1 VPGNPFSFGSEHRY
15 YGSSAA
21 PDPTTASSRATAE
34 IVALLKEYDPEL
46 ERRVSRSF
54 RQWNNV
60 LRDQPR
66 NEMGLRL
73 SIGDETQAVPARV
86 VPGFP
91 APFRDVLEG
100 IPPGLWRFL
109 LRLPA
114 LEATVKGLDSVIEIY
129 SGIWSHAI
137 PNQVPP
143 SMSPSVA
150 DAREFCDNLLST
162 LQRIEIGQKLGTINE
177 DILGAYFFR
186 LPEVH
191 VYWMVIGLVA
201 GVLGISAESLTVVV
215 ATHELAHAY
224 SHLGRDIDG
233 KKWETEAFARADL
246 NIVEGIAQFYTE
258 VVSRKLETRNPSVL
272 PAYEKLTEI
281 QRGPY
286 RVHEEWA
293 KRKSAGKDAPMPQAG
308 EIVRATLVQCRSR
321 QVSDYRVM
329 QQIIESSAKQLAGSS
344 ITPERGAV

>member
-1 VPGNPFSFGSEHRY
+1 LVTENPFSFGGEHRY
-15 YGSSAA
+15 YGSRTA
-21 PDPTTASSRATAE
+21 PDPTAANSGATGE
-34 IVALLKEYDPEL
+34 IAALLKEYDPEL

-60 LRDQPR
+60 LRDQLR

-73 SIGDETQAVPARV
+73 SIGEETQAVPVRV

-91 APFRDVLEG
+91 APFQNVFED

-162 LQRIEIGQKLGTINE
+162 LKRIEIGQKLGTCT
-177 DILGAYFFR
+177 G
-186 LPEVH
+186 
-191 VYWMVIGLVA
+191 W
-201 GVLGISAESLTVVV
+201 
-215 ATHELAHAY
+215 
-224 SHLGRDIDG
+224 
-233 KKWETEAFARADL
+233 
-246 NIVEGIAQFYTE
+246 
-258 VVSRKLETRNPSVL
+258 
-272 PAYEKLTEI
+272 
-281 QRGPY
+281 
-286 RVHEEWA
+286 
-293 KRKSAGKDAPMPQAG
+293 
-308 EIVRATLVQCRSR
+308 
-321 QVSDYRVM
+321 
-329 QQIIESSAKQLAGSS
+329 SSA
-344 ITPERGAV
+344 

>member
-1 VPGNPFSFGSEHRY
+1 VLENPLSFGGGDRY
-15 YGSSAA
+15 YGSSTA
-21 PDPTTASSRATAE
+21 PDQANFAAVGGKVTGTIAE
-34 IVALLKEYDPEL
+34 LLKEYDPEL

-60 LRDQPR
+60 LRDQLR

-73 SIGDETQAVPARV
+73 SIGDETQAVPVRI

-91 APFRDVLEG
+91 APLQNVLEG

-114 LEATVKGLDSVIEIY
+114 LEVTVKGLDSVIGIY
-129 SGIWSHAI
+129 SRLPSDAI

-143 SMSPSVA
+143 HLSPSVTE
-150 DAREFCDNLLST
+150 ARDFCDHLLSA
-162 LQRIEIGQKLGTINE
+162 LQQIEIRKKLGGISE

-186 LPEVH
+186 VPEVH
-191 VYWMVIGLVA
+191 LYWMVIGLVA
-201 GVLGISAESLTVVV
+201 GVLGITVESLTVVV

-233 KKWETEAFARADL
+233 KRWETEAFSRADL
-246 NIVEGIAQFYTE
+246 NIVEGIAQFYTG

-272 PAYEKLTEI
+272 PAYKRLTDI
-281 QRGPY
+281 QQGPY

-293 KRKSAGKDAPMPQAG
+293 KRKSGDKDTLMPQAG
-308 EIVRATLVQCRSR
+308 EIVRSTLVQCRSR
-321 QVSDYRVM
+321 SIHDYGTM
-329 QQIIESSAKQLAGSS
+329 KQIIESSAKQLAG
-344 ITPERGAV
+344 

>member
-1 VPGNPFSFGSEHRY
+1 MAENPFCFGGEQRY
-15 YGSSAA
+15 YGSRTA
-21 PDPTTASSRATAE
+21 PDPAAASGGATGE
-34 IVALLKEYDPEL
+34 IAALLKEYDPEL

-60 LRDQPR
+60 LRDQLR

-73 SIGDETQAVPARV
+73 SIGDETQAVPVRV

-91 APFRDVLEG
+91 TPFQNVFEG

-114 LEATVKGLDSVIEIY
+114 LEATVRGLDSVIEIY
-129 SGIWSHAI
+129 SGIGSQAI

-186 LPEVH
+186 MPEVH
-191 VYWMVIGLVA
+191 LYWMVIGLVA

-233 KKWETEAFARADL
+233 KKWETEGFARADL

-258 VVSRKLETRNPSVL
+258 VVTRKLETRNPSVL

-321 QVSDYRVM
+321 QVSDYTVM
-329 QQIIESSAKQLAGSS
+329 QQIIESSAKQLTGSS
-344 ITPERGAV
+344 V

>member
-1 VPGNPFSFGSEHRY
+1 VTKNPFSFGGEHRY
-15 YGSSAA
+15 YGSRTA
-21 PDPTTASSRATAE
+21 PDPAAANSGAHGE
-34 IVALLKEYDPEL
+34 IAALLKEYDPEL

-60 LRDQPR
+60 LRDQLR

-73 SIGDETQAVPARV
+73 SIGDETQAVPVRV

-91 APFRDVLEG
+91 APFQNVFDG

-114 LEATVKGLDSVIEIY
+114 LEAAVKGLDSVIDIY
-129 SGIWSHAI
+129 SQVRSDAI
-137 PNQVPP
+137 PTRVPP
-143 SMSPSVA
+143 YLSPSVA
-150 DAREFCDNLLST
+150 DARDFCNRLLSA
-162 LQRIEIGQKLGTINE
+162 LQEIEIRQKFGGISE

-186 LPEVH
+186 VPEVH
-191 VYWMVIGLVA
+191 LHWMVIGLVA
-201 GVLGISAESLTVVV
+201 GVLGITAESLTVVV

-233 KKWETEAFARADL
+233 TKWETEAFARADL
-246 NIVEGIAQFYTE
+246 NIVEGIAQFYTQ
-258 VVSRKLETRNPSVL
+258 VVSRKLETRNPAVL
-272 PAYEKLTEI
+272 PAYQRLTAI

-293 KRKSAGKDAPMPQAG
+293 KRKTGDKDTVLPQAG

-321 QVSDYRVM
+321 GVDDYGM
-329 QQIIESSAKQLAGSS
+329 MKQIIQSSAKQLAG
-344 ITPERGAV
+344 

>member
-1 VPGNPFSFGSEHRY
+1 MTENPFSFGSEDRY
-15 YGSSAA
+15 YGSPTA
-21 PDPTTASSRATAE
+21 PDPTSAKSRATAE
-34 IVALLKEYDPEL
+34 IAALLKEYDPEL

-60 LRDQPR
+60 LRDQLR

-73 SIGDETQAVPARV
+73 SVGDDSQAVPVRV

-91 APFRDVLEG
+91 TPFHNVLEG
-100 IPPGLWRFL
+100 ISPGVWRFL

-114 LEATVKGLDSVIEIY
+114 LEATVKGLDSVIDIY
-129 SGIWSHAI
+129 SGVRSDAI
-137 PNQVPP
+137 PDQVPRFLP
-143 SMSPSVA
+143 PSVA
-150 DAREFCDNLLST
+150 DAKEFCDHLLSA
-162 LQRIEIGQKLGTINE
+162 LQKIEIGQRLGGISE

-186 LPEVH
+186 VPEVH
-191 VYWMVIGLVA
+191 LYWMVIGLVA
-201 GVLGISAESLTVVV
+201 GVLGITVDSLTVVV

-233 KKWETEAFARADL
+233 KKWDTEAFARADL

-258 VVSRKLETRNPSVL
+258 VVSRKLETRNPLVL
-272 PAYEKLTEI
+272 PAYKKLTDI

-293 KRKSAGKDAPMPQAG
+293 KRKSAGRDVPMPQAG

-321 QVSDYRVM
+321 HISDYGVM
-329 QQIIESSAKQLAGSS
+329 KQVIANSAKQLGISNYS
-344 ITPERGAV
+344 